1 MDEGMT
7 SSADIDAPLFH
18 VRFIEVLFEPFVAMT
33 ASRYQVMKG
42 NRSFA
47 TAKRTFF
54 THGQSEYRFL
64 L

>member
-18 VRFIEVLFEPFVAMT
+18 VRFIEVLFEPLVAMT
-33 ASRYQVMKG
+33 ASGYQVMKG

-54 THGQSEYRFL
+54 THG
-64 L
+64 